1 MVLSLL
7 HLVKMVVLVAT
18 DWELRK
24 HKSCLILI
32 QASLCRAV
40 LLTQTGSQF
49 PSLLRPSLLYHC

>member
-40 LLTQTGSQF
+40 SF
-49 PSLLRPSLLYHC
+49 PVFSGLSFYITVDLSPN